1 MWSYRKHLIIM
12 GCGAVNA
19 SEVGRDK
26 EAVLTLN
33 RIYERKELIGS
44 GSYGKVYRCI
54 NKLNGQEYAL
64 KVVEITAKTREE
76 AVRQI
81 NALKAEIGVLKK
93 LSHENIVKYYSFDIS
108 SDSKQVEIVL
118 EYAKRGSLRQYF
130 LERGHLEEREAAAM
144 TAQIL
149 KGLKH
154 LHEQNIVHRDLK
166 CANILIMEDGTL
178 KISDFGTAKTIQ
190 ISSN

>member
-1 MWSYRKHLIIM
+1 M